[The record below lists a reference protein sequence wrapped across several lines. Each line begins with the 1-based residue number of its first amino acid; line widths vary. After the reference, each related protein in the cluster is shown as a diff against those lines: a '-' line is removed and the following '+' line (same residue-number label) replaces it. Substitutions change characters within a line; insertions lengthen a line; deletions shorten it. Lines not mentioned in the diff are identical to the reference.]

1 MSSSGIYK
9 PMLRGIDAS
18 SCPKSFVSARRH
30 WLWNALDWRQKWKLG
45 WKIYGNPSL

>member
-1 MSSSGIYK
+1 MDSISSIYK

-30 WLWNALDWRQKWKLG
+30 WLWNAL
-45 WKIYGNPSL
+45 Y